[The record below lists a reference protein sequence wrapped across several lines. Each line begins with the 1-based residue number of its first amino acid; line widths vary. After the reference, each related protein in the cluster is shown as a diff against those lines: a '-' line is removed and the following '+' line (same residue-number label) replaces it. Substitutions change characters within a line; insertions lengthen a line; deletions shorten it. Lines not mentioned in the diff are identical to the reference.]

1 MRLEIGFGPCR
12 GSSRAN
18 LVVEDI
24 LHVRREPAHVVHEFG
39 QELLPSDRHTPK
51 SRSVSV
57 EVLSK
62 ACPGTFQS
70 TASRFVAPLASSVA
84 LKSRIVCFV
93 GSSTALSSRSKVLG
107 KMSSAKPQRQL
118 AFDLRLGAVMWSRG
132 VALGQVS
139 SASLGIPVG

>member
-12 GSSRAN
+12 GSSRTN
-18 LVVEDI
+18 LLVEDI
-24 LHVRREPAHVVHEFG
+24 LHVRRAPAHVVHEVG
-39 QELLPSDRHTPK
+39 QELLPSGRHTPR

-62 ACPGTFQS
+62 ACSGTFQS

-84 LKSRIVCFV
+84 FIFV
-93 GSSTALSSRSKVLG
+93 GSGTALSRRSKVLV

-139 SASLGIPVG
+139 SASQGIPVR